1 MKELSLLI
9 KPVSGL
15 CNMRCIYC
23 FYADVADRRQIRS
36 YGRMNRD
43 TVKGILHSLC
53 GDLSQ
58 GDVLGIAFQ
67 GGEPT
72 LAGID
77 FYRDFFAAA
86 DEWLPDIAVRW
97 SFQTNGLLL
106 NTEWCRLFRERKVLV
121 GLSVDGP
128 PGTHNAQRPDLAG
141 KGSYQRVHAA
151 MELLRRSGV
160 EYNILTVLTTE
171 TARHPAAVWNWMVR
185 EKIRYVQFIPCLDPL
200 DGKPASSCALTP
212 SRFRDF
218 YRRLFPLWKQG
229 MEQGQVIS
237 IKLFDDLVNLYAFG
251 HATACGI
258 TGKCSVQYV
267 VEANGDVFPCD
278 FYALDPYRMGSLLN
292 AGPSSLADAAAPFLA
307 VGEGHPRELPCRGCR
322 YEKSCGG
329 GCRRM
334 RDRIYLENGVCCYA
348 GLLDDILPQLL
359 RFAQSWVSGQ

>member
-36 YGRMNRD
+36 YGRMSRD

-171 TARHPAAVWNWMVR
+171 TARHPAAH
-185 EKIRYVQFIPCLDPL
+185 
-200 DGKPASSCALTP
+200 
-212 SRFRDF
+212 
-218 YRRLFPLWKQG
+218 RL
-229 MEQGQVIS
+229 
-237 IKLFDDLVNLYAFG
+237 G
-251 HATACGI
+251 HAAHR
-258 TGKCSVQYV
+258 
-267 VEANGDVFPCD
+267 P
-278 FYALDPYRMGSLLN
+278 
-292 AGPSSLADAAAPFLA
+292 A
-307 VGEGHPRELPCRGCR
+307 V
-322 YEKSCGG
+322 
-329 GCRRM
+329 
-334 RDRIYLENGVCCYA
+334 
-348 GLLDDILPQLL
+348 
-359 RFAQSWVSGQ
+359 